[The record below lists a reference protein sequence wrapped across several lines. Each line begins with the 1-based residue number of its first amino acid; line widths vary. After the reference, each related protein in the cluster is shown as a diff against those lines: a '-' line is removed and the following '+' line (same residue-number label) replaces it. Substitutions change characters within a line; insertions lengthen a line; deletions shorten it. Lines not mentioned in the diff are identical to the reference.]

1 MKRLIILLI
10 GLFFIVSCCSV
21 RPGKLTGK
29 WFRSTTCV
37 DDARTPGSV
46 SYTHLMA
53 AERFSNHYCT
63 DLHEP
68 QNNFT
73 VFLVFNISIHPSKF
87 VFAAIFVLF
96 SKQGWLE

>member
-1 MKRLIILLI
+1 MEGNREKRRGI
-10 GLFFIVSCCSV
+10 F
-21 RPGKLTGK
+21 LTLAGGM
-29 WFRSTTCV
+29 S
-37 DDARTPGSV
+37 
-46 SYTHLMA
+46 
-53 AERFSNHYCT
+53 
-63 DLHEP
+63 

>member
-1 MKRLIILLI
+1 
-10 GLFFIVSCCSV
+10 
-21 RPGKLTGK
+21 
-29 WFRSTTCV
+29 
-37 DDARTPGSV
+37 
-46 SYTHLMA
+46 
-53 AERFSNHYCT
+53 
-63 DLHEP
+63 LHEP

>member
-1 MKRLIILLI
+1 MIFSGYNPNGPVWRL
-10 GLFFIVSCCSV
+10 
-21 RPGKLTGK
+21 
-29 WFRSTTCV
+29 RSLV
-37 DDARTPGSV
+37 
-46 SYTHLMA
+46 A
-53 AERFSNHYCT
+53 AELFSIHFCS
-63 DLHEP
+63 DLLEP